1 MKKNKKSLHEP
12 ILNYLSEATD
22 SALKGKDWAS
32 ILKSVNSSI
41 ASGLSSNYTA
51 IFWKYD
57 RSPSFEVL
65 VENGSTGRVRKRFLD
80 KDKLPSK
87 WIKQNKYETLL
98 SQSNIKSGRETRIL
112 QELKSDKSNALVVPI
127 SAGKNLK
134 GFIFSQQKRDGG
146 FNKTEIRF
154 VESIASILA
163 LAHERE
169 RLGKANRDLEKIP
182 NINPDLIM
190 KFNKSGDL
198 LYINPAV
205 EKLLKVYKIG
215 KKNINKIL
223 PPSHAGRMELAFKN
237 EENITAGAI
246 IGSSHYEFTYN
257 PILDDE
263 TLIILGKDVSDRQE
277 ALNKLLHSQ
286 SRLIE
291 SNNAFKELYDR
302 EKQIRSQLVH
312 TEQLAA
318 LGQMGS
324 KIAHELN
331 NPLQVISACAEV
343 ISDLMEDESI
353 NEIVEDMNTEIQ
365 HIISLASGYMRLGKP
380 TLSKR
385 KNINVN
391 NVIKE
396 LVETLK
402 TIGQMKTVK
411 LTLDLGKRLPK
422 VNVDKDKLD
431 QVFRNLILN
440 ALQAMQG
447 RKTQNLVISTLMD
460 DERKFVVTKI
470 YDTGTGIP
478 KNDLPKI
485 FDPYFTTKQEDVGT
499 GIGLLIVKDIIEVE
513 YNGKIDVIST
523 KGKGSTFSVSL
534 SVAKG
539 EPVSAKI
546 LIVDDEP
553 MLCQSYRRF
562 LTKSGYNV
570 ETAMDG
576 KSALKV
582 FDQFSPDIIIADI
595 QMPGMDG
602 FQFAEQIWKKTPNQK
617 IIFSSGFAYVE
628 DIKNKLE
635 RDNLMF
641 FKKPARLVED
651 LLHSVTTALKS
662 D

>member
-32 ILKSVNSSI
+32 ILKSINSSI

-65 VENGSTGRVRKRFLD
+65 VENGSAGRVRKRFLD

-98 SQSNIKSGRETRIL
+98 SQSSIKSGRETKIL

-134 GFIFSQQKRDGG
+134 GFIFSQQKRGGG
-146 FNKTEIRF
+146 FDKTEIRF

-205 EKLLKVYKIG
+205 EKVLKTYKIG

-223 PPSHAGRMELAFKN
+223 PPSHARRMELAFKN
-237 EENITAGAI
+237 EENITADAI

-460 DERKFVVTKI
+460 EERKFVVTKI

-513 YNGKIDVIST
+513 YKGKIDVIST

-662 D
+662 V

>member
-32 ILKSVNSSI
+32 ILKSINSSI

-65 VENGSTGRVRKRFLD
+65 VENGSAGRVRKRFLD

-87 WIKQNKYETLL
+87 WVKQNKYETLH
-98 SQSNIKSGRETRIL
+98 SQSNIKSGRETKIL

-134 GFIFSQQKRDGG
+134 GFIFSQQKRGGG
-146 FNKTEIRF
+146 FDKTEIRF

-190 KFNKSGDL
+190 KFSKSGDL

-205 EKLLKVYKIG
+205 EKVLKTYKIG

-223 PPSHAGRMELAFKN
+223 PPSHARRMELAFKN
-237 EENITAGAI
+237 EENITADAI

-460 DERKFVVTKI
+460 EERKFVVTKI

-513 YNGKIDVIST
+513 YKGKIDVIST

-662 D
+662 V

>member
-32 ILKSVNSSI
+32 ILKSINSSI

-65 VENGSTGRVRKRFLD
+65 VENGSAGRVRKRFLD

-98 SQSNIKSGRETRIL
+98 SQSSIKSGRETKIL

-134 GFIFSQQKRDGG
+134 GFIFSQQKKDGG
-146 FNKTEIRF
+146 FDKTEIRF

-205 EKLLKVYKIG
+205 EKVLKTYKIG

-223 PPSHAGRMELAFKN
+223 PPSHARRMELAFKN
-237 EENITAGAI
+237 EENITADEI

-460 DERKFVVTKI
+460 EERKFVVTKI

-513 YNGKIDVIST
+513 YKGKIDVIST

>member
-32 ILKSVNSSI
+32 ILKSINSSI

-65 VENGSTGRVRKRFLD
+65 VENGSAGRVRKRFLD

-87 WIKQNKYETLL
+87 WVKQNKYETLH
-98 SQSNIKSGRETRIL
+98 SQSNIKSGRETKIL

-134 GFIFSQQKRDGG
+134 GFIFSQQKRGGG
-146 FNKTEIRF
+146 FDKTEIRF

-205 EKLLKVYKIG
+205 EKVLKTYKIG

-223 PPSHAGRMELAFKN
+223 PPSHVRRMELAFKN
-237 EENITAGAI
+237 EENITADAI

-460 DERKFVVTKI
+460 EERKFVVTKI

-513 YNGKIDVIST
+513 YKGKIDVIST

-662 D
+662 V

>member
-12 ILNYLSEATD
+12 MLNYLSEATD

-32 ILKSVNSSI
+32 ILKSINSSI

-65 VENGSTGRVRKRFLD
+65 VENGSAGRVRKRFLD

-98 SQSNIKSGRETRIL
+98 SQSNIKSGRETKIL

-146 FNKTEIRF
+146 FDKTEIRF

-205 EKLLKVYKIG
+205 EKVLKAYKIG

-223 PPSHAGRMELAFKN
+223 PPSHARRMELAFKN
-237 EENITAGAI
+237 EENITADAI

-343 ISDLMEDESI
+343 ISDLIEDESI

-513 YNGKIDVIST
+513 YKGKIDVIST

-582 FDQFSPDIIIADI
+582 FDQFSPDVIIADI

>member
-1 MKKNKKSLHEP
+1 MKKNKKSLQEP
-12 ILNYLSEATD
+12 MLNYLSEATD

-32 ILKSVNSSI
+32 ILKSINSSI

-65 VENGSTGRVRKRFLD
+65 VENGSAGRVRKRFLD

-98 SQSNIKSGRETRIL
+98 SQSNIKSGRETKIL

-146 FNKTEIRF
+146 FDKTEIRF

-205 EKLLKVYKIG
+205 EKLLKAYKIG

-460 DERKFVVTKI
+460 EERKFVVTKI

>member
-205 EKLLKVYKIG
+205 EKLLKAYKIG

>member
-1 MKKNKKSLHEP
+1 MKKNKISSDEP
-12 ILNYLSEATD
+12 ILIYLSEATD
-22 SALKGKDWAS
+22 SALRGKDWAS

-51 IFWKYD
+51 IFWKYEK
-57 RSPSFEVL
+57 SLSFEVL

-80 KDKLPSK
+80 KEKLPSK
-87 WIKQNKYETLL
+87 WIKQGKFETLL
-98 SQSNIKSGRETRIL
+98 SQTNIKSGRETKIL
-112 QELKSDKSNALVVPI
+112 QELRIDKSNALVVPI

-134 GFIFSQQKRDGG
+134 GFIFSQQKGDGG
-146 FNKTEIRF
+146 FDKTKIRF

-182 NINPDLIM
+182 NLNPDLIM
-190 KFNKSGDL
+190 KFDKSGDL
-198 LYINPAV
+198 LYINTAV
-205 EKLLKVYKIG
+205 EKLLKAQKIG
-215 KKNINKIL
+215 KKNIDKIL
-223 PPSHAGRMELAFKN
+223 PSSHAKRIELAFKN
-237 EENITAGAI
+237 KENITADAV
-246 IGSSHYEFTYN
+246 IGSSHYEFNYN
-257 PILDDE
+257 PILDDQ
-263 TLIILGKDVSDRQE
+263 TMIILGKDVSDRQE

-291 SNNAFKELYDR
+291 ANNAFKELYDR

-312 TEQLAA
+312 AEQLAA

-343 ISDLMEDESI
+343 ISDLVEDESI

-365 HIISLASGYMRLGKP
+365 HIINLASGYMRLGKP

-391 NVIKE
+391 HVIKE

-402 TIGQMKTVK
+402 TIGQLKTVK
-411 LTLDLGKRLPK
+411 VALDLGKRLPK

-440 ALQAMQG
+440 AIQAMQG

-460 DERKFVVTKI
+460 DDRKFVVTKI

-499 GIGLLIVKDIIEVE
+499 GIGLLIVKDIIEDE
-513 YNGKIDVIST
+513 YKGKIDVIST
-523 KGKGSTFSVSL
+523 KGKGSTFSISL

-602 FQFAEQIWKKTPNQK
+602 FQFANQIWKKAPNQK

-628 DIKNKLE
+628 DIKSKLE

-651 LLHSVTTALKS
+651 LLNSVTTALKS

>member
-32 ILKSVNSSI
+32 ILKSINSSI

-65 VENGSTGRVRKRFLD
+65 VENGSAGRVRKRFLD

-87 WIKQNKYETLL
+87 WVKQNKYETLH
-98 SQSNIKSGRETRIL
+98 SQSNIKSGRETKIL

-134 GFIFSQQKRDGG
+134 GFIFSQQKRGGG
-146 FNKTEIRF
+146 FDKTEIRF

-205 EKLLKVYKIG
+205 EKVLKTYKIG

-223 PPSHAGRMELAFKN
+223 PPSHARRMELAFKN
-237 EENITAGAI
+237 EENITADAI

-460 DERKFVVTKI
+460 EERKFVVTKI

-513 YNGKIDVIST
+513 YKGKIDVIST

-662 D
+662 V

>member
-12 ILNYLSEATD
+12 ILNYLSKATD

-65 VENGSTGRVRKRFLD
+65 VENGSTGRVRKRFLN

-87 WIKQNKYETLL
+87 WIKQSKYETLL
-98 SQSNIKSGRETRIL
+98 SQSNIKSGRETKIL
-112 QELKSDKSNALVVPI
+112 QELKTDKSNALVVPI

-134 GFIFSQQKRDGG
+134 GFIFSQQKKDGG
-146 FNKTEIRF
+146 FDKTEIRF

-190 KFNKSGDL
+190 KFNKPGDL

-205 EKLLKVYKIG
+205 EKLLKAYKIG
-215 KKNINKIL
+215 KNNINKIL
-223 PPSHAGRMELAFKN
+223 PPSHAKRMELAFKN

-402 TIGQMKTVK
+402 TIGQMKTIK
-411 LTLDLGKRLPK
+411 LTLDLGKRQPK
-422 VNVDKDKLD
+422 VNVDKEKLD

-499 GIGLLIVKDIIEVE
+499 GIGL
-513 YNGKIDVIST
+513 
-523 KGKGSTFSVSL
+523 
-534 SVAKG
+534 
-539 EPVSAKI
+539 
-546 LIVDDEP
+546 
-553 MLCQSYRRF
+553 
-562 LTKSGYNV
+562 
-570 ETAMDG
+570 
-576 KSALKV
+576 
-582 FDQFSPDIIIADI
+582 
-595 QMPGMDG
+595 
-602 FQFAEQIWKKTPNQK
+602 
-617 IIFSSGFAYVE
+617 
-628 DIKNKLE
+628 
-635 RDNLMF
+635 
-641 FKKPARLVED
+641 
-651 LLHSVTTALKS
+651 
-662 D
+662 

>member
-32 ILKSVNSSI
+32 ILKSINSSI

-65 VENGSTGRVRKRFLD
+65 VENGSAGRVRKRFLD

-98 SQSNIKSGRETRIL
+98 SQSSIKSGRETKIL

-134 GFIFSQQKRDGG
+134 GFIFSQQKRGGG
-146 FNKTEIRF
+146 FDKTEIRF

-205 EKLLKVYKIG
+205 EKVLKTYKIG

-223 PPSHAGRMELAFKN
+223 PPSHARRMELAFKN
-237 EENITAGAI
+237 EENITADAI

-422 VNVDKDKLD
+422 VNVDKEKLD

-460 DERKFVVTKI
+460 EERKFVVTKI

-513 YNGKIDVIST
+513 YKGKIDVIST

-662 D
+662 V

>member
-12 ILNYLSEATD
+12 ILNYLSEVTD

-57 RSPSFEVL
+57 KSPSYEVL
-65 VENGSTGRVRKRFLD
+65 VENGSAGRVRKRFLD

-98 SQSNIKSGRETRIL
+98 SQSNIKSGRETKIL

-146 FNKTEIRF
+146 FDKTEIRF

-190 KFNKSGDL
+190 KFSKSGDL

-205 EKLLKVYKIG
+205 EKVLKAYKIG

-223 PPSHAGRMELAFKN
+223 PPSHARRMELAFKN
-237 EENITAGAI
+237 EENITADAI

-343 ISDLMEDESI
+343 ISDLIEDESI

-385 KNINVN
+385 KNISVN
-391 NVIKE
+391 KVIEE

-460 DERKFVVTKI
+460 EERKFVVTKI

-513 YNGKIDVIST
+513 YKGKIDVIST
-523 KGKGSTFSVSL
+523 KGKGSTFSISL

-651 LLHSVTTALKS
+651 LLHSVTTALKN